1 MTTIELSSLAPAV
14 PMTSG
19 TAGGSLGSIE
29 DRRTMVNFDP
39 RVVAVTVSLRSLTFR
54 TVVKVTKM
62 RYTNT
67 ITV

>member
-19 TAGGSLGSIE
+19 TAGCSLGSII